1 MAQLNVRLD
10 DDTREAFDALARARG
25 LSASDLARSLI
36 ATALGRDDPERGYG
50 DTTPVSLSAVER
62 RSFALQYEI
71 LARLRDEGLGSQP
84 PVVYRALDFLVR
96 AGFVHRVETLN
107 AFVACSRSGAGHAPA
122 FLICRN
128 CRTVIETP
136 AEPSA
141 SVLAGAA
148 QEAGFAIE
156 TAVSEA
162 EGLCAQ
168 CRGSAA

>member
-1 MAQLNVRLD
+1 MHDHACCI
-10 DDTREAFDALARARG
+10 ADALSHLETHCAANG
-25 LSASDLARSLI
+25 LQLTPVRRRVMDILLEQHR
-36 ATALGRDDPERGYG
+36 ALG
-50 DTTPVSLSAVER
+50 A
-62 RSFALQYEI
+62 YEI

-168 CRGSAA
+168 CLGSAA

>member
-1 MAQLNVRLD
+1 MHDHACCI
-10 DDTREAFDALARARG
+10 ADALSHLEAHCAANG
-25 LSASDLARSLI
+25 LQLTPVRRRVMDILLEQHR
-36 ATALGRDDPERGYG
+36 ALG
-50 DTTPVSLSAVER
+50 A
-62 RSFALQYEI
+62 YEI

-141 SVLAGAA
+141 GVLAGAA

>member
-1 MAQLNVRLD
+1 MHDHACCI
-10 DDTREAFDALARARG
+10 ADALSHLEAHCAANG
-25 LSASDLARSLI
+25 LQLTPVRRRVMDILLEQHR
-36 ATALGRDDPERGYG
+36 ALG
-50 DTTPVSLSAVER
+50 A
-62 RSFALQYEI
+62 YEI

-107 AFVACSRSGAGHAPA
+107 AFVACSRSGAGHVPA

-136 AEPSA
+136 DEPSA
-141 SVLAGAA
+141 GVLAGAA

>member
-1 MAQLNVRLD
+1 MHDHACCI
-10 DDTREAFDALARARG
+10 ADALSHLEAHCAANG
-25 LSASDLARSLI
+25 LQLTPVRRRVMDILLEQHR
-36 ATALGRDDPERGYG
+36 ALG
-50 DTTPVSLSAVER
+50 A
-62 RSFALQYEI
+62 YEI

>member
-1 MAQLNVRLD
+1 MHDHACCI
-10 DDTREAFDALARARG
+10 ADALSHLETHCAANG
-25 LSASDLARSLI
+25 LQLTPVRRRVMDILLEQHR
-36 ATALGRDDPERGYG
+36 ALG
-50 DTTPVSLSAVER
+50 A
-62 RSFALQYEI
+62 YEI

-136 AEPSA
+136 AEPA
-141 SVLAGAA
+141 AGVLAGAA

-168 CRGSAA
+168 CRAAAA